1 VKTTT
6 YTLELLT
13 PCFCAGADQSKAEIR
28 APAIRGQLRW
38 WFRTLGGF
46 VSLQHLPLPEQEATI
61 FGSAAG
67 DEGTASPLVIRVSA
81 LTSNVAK
88 DADQMGAPILSDK
101 GYLLFP
107 LRSNPRRNE
116 YKDRGVLENGT
127 FSITIVWRGAPDIW
141 PDIGALIS
149 VFGHLGALGFRSRR
163 GFGALSFSKK
173 APPLCLQDSLN
184 RFSNS
189 GQALSLRQ
197 VSVTTNLPD
206 EALRQ
211 LGKWLKGWRSHG
223 RTIDHRQAQPGSG
236 LPPYNDGF
244 KYAEADHDA
253 GYGLNHTGPTYR
265 AALGLPI
272 IQRCDGTMNNWEL
285 TARRGEGRFASPVLL
300 RPHRDATG
308 HWHALVIFVDAH
320 AWPKG
325 QPVYLNGQPRTV
337 SLDLYHAMKAD
348 PKLAPFPA

>member
-1 VKTTT
+1 MKTTT

-46 VSLQHLPLPEQEATI
+46 RSLHLLTPAEQEATI

-107 LRSNPRRNE
+107 LRSNPKKNE
-116 YKDRGVLENGT
+116 YKGRGVIDQGS
-127 FSITIVWRGAPDIW
+127 FSLTITWRGSADLW
-141 PDIGALIS
+141 PDIQALVAI
-149 VFGHLGALGFRSRR
+149 FGQLGALGFRSRR
-163 GFGALSFSKK
+163 GFGTLGFSQKTLPLPLNDSLARFSDSRGALSIRLL
-173 APPLCLQDSLN
+173 AVAT
-184 RFSNS
+184 NS
-189 GQALSLRQ
+189 
-197 VSVTTNLPD
+197 PD
-206 EALRQ
+206 EALRK

-223 RTIDHRQAQPGSG
+223 RTIDHRNAKPGSG
-236 LPPYNDGF
+236 FPPYNEGF

-253 GYGLNHTGPTYR
+253 GYDLARNGPTYR

-272 IQRCDGTMNNWEL
+272 IQRCGSTTNNWEL

-300 RPHRDATG
+300 RPHRTAQG
-308 HWHALVIFVDAH
+308 QFVPLVIFVDAH
-320 AWPKG
+320 AWPEG
-325 QPVYLNGQPRTV
+325 QSVYLNGHPRTV
-337 SLDLYHAMKAD
+337 SLDLYDAMKAD